1 MAIKKR
7 SATVVPGASGAA
19 AAVKNP
25 QASKSS
31 FWGELPQHVMS
42 GISRMV
48 PTLIMGGVILAFS
61 QLIAYSWLKIPAEI
75 GIMDALNSGKFSG
88 FDLSLLKFAW
98 LSQSFG
104 GVLFGFAIPMFAA
117 FVANSIGGKLAFPAG
132 FIGGLMSTS
141 KSSFWGELPQH
152 VMSGISRMVPTLI
165 MGGVILAFSQLI
177 AYSWLKIP
185 AEIGIMDALNSGKF
199 SGFDLSLLKFA
210 WLSQSFGGVLFGFA
224 IPMFAAFVANSIG
237 GKLAFPAGFIG
248 GLMSTQPTQLL
259 NFDPSTMQWATSSP
273 VPSTFIG
280 ALIISIV
287 AGYLVK
293 WMNQKIQLP
302 DFLLAFKTT
311 FLLPILSAI
320 FVMLAMYYVITPFG
334 GWINGGIRTVLTA
347 AGEKGA
353 LMYAMGIAAA
363 TAIDLG
369 GPINKAAGFVAFSF
383 TTDHVLPVTA
393 RSIAIVIPPIGLGLA
408 TIIDRRLT
416 GKRLFNAQL
425 YPQGK
430 TAMFLAFMGISEGA
444 IPFAL
449 ESPIT
454 AIPSY
459 MVGAIVGS
467 TAAVWLGA
475 VQWFPESAIW
485 AWPLVT
491 NLGVYMAGIA
501 LGAVITALMVVFLRL
516 MMFRKG
522 KLLIDSL

>member
-19 AAVKNP
+19 ATIKKP
-25 QASKSS
+25 EASRNS

-48 PTLIMGGVILAFS
+48 PTLIMGGVILALA
-61 QLIAYSWLKIPAEI
+61 QLIVYSWLKIPVSTDISAT
-75 GIMDALNSGKFSG
+75 IMEAINSGKYVG
-88 FDLSLLKFAW
+88 FDLSLLKFAR
-98 LSQSFG
+98 LS
-104 GVLFGFAIPMFAA
+104 
-117 FVANSIGGKLAFPAG
+117 
-132 FIGGLMSTS
+132 
-141 KSSFWGELPQH
+141 
-152 VMSGISRMVPTLI
+152 
-165 MGGVILAFSQLI
+165 
-177 AYSWLKIP
+177 
-185 AEIGIMDALNSGKF
+185 DA
-199 SGFDLSLLKFA
+199 
-210 WLSQSFGGVLFGFA
+210 FGGVLFGFA

-248 GLMSTQPTQLL
+248 GLMSTQPTKVLD
-259 NFDPSTMQWATSSP
+259 FDPTTLHWITTAP

-280 ALIISIV
+280 ALLISIT

-293 WMNQKIQLP
+293 WMNQKIQMP
-302 DFLLAFKTT
+302 GYLLAFKTT

-320 FVMLAMYYVITPFG
+320 FVMLAMYYVMTPIG
-334 GWINGGIRTVLTA
+334 GWINAGFRSLLTA
-347 AGEKGA
+347 AGEKGT
-353 LMYAMGIAAA
+353 LIYAVGVSAA

-369 GPINKAAGFVAFSF
+369 GPINKAAGFVAFSL

-416 GKRLFNAQL
+416 GKRLFGAQF

-449 ESPIT
+449 ESPVT

-467 TAAVWLGA
+467 TVAVWLGA

-485 AWPLVT
+485 AWPLVNDIT
-491 NLGVYMAGIA
+491 PYITGIA
-501 LGAVITALMVVFLRL
+501 LGAIITALMVVFLRL
-516 MMFRKG
+516 IMFRKG
-522 KLLIDSL
+522 KLLIERL

>member
-7 SATVVPGASGAA
+7 SATVVADPSGTATM
-19 AAVKNP
+19 V
-25 QASKSS
+25 KSS
-31 FWGELPQHVMS
+31 PATRSRFWGELPQHIMS

-61 QLIAYSWLKIPAEI
+61 QLIAYSWLDIPADT
-75 GIMDALNSGKFSG
+75 GIMDALNSGKF
-88 FDLSLLKFAW
+88 
-98 LSQSFG
+98 
-104 GVLFGFAIPMFAA
+104 
-117 FVANSIGGKLAFPAG
+117 
-132 FIGGLMSTS
+132 T
-141 KSSFWGELPQH
+141 
-152 VMSGISRMVPTLI
+152 
-165 MGGVILAFSQLI
+165 
-177 AYSWLKIP
+177 
-185 AEIGIMDALNSGKF
+185 
-199 SGFDLSLLKFA
+199 GFDLSLLKFA

-248 GLMSTQPTQLL
+248 GLMSTQPTQIL
-259 NFDPSTMQWATSSP
+259 NFDPTMLQWGTTAP
-273 VPSTFIG
+273 IPSTFIG

-293 WMNQKIQLP
+293 WMNQKFQMP
-302 DFLLAFKTT
+302 DYLLAFKTT

-334 GWINGGIRTVLTA
+334 GWINGGIRTLLTA
-347 AGEKGA
+347 AGEKGV
-353 LMYAMGIAAA
+353 LMYAVGISAA

-393 RSIAIVIPPIGLGLA
+393 RSIAIVIPSIGLGLA
-408 TIIDRRLT
+408 TLLDKRLT
-416 GKRLFNAQL
+416 GKRLFSAQL

-449 ESPIT
+449 ESPLT

-459 MVGAIVGS
+459 MIGAIVGS
-467 TAAVWLGA
+467 TTAVWLGA

-491 NLGVYMAGIA
+491 NLGVYMFGIL
-501 LGAVITALMVVFLRL
+501 LGAVITAGLVIFSRHLLWR
-516 MMFRKG
+516 RG
-522 KLLIDSL
+522 KLIIDTL

>member
-19 AAVKNP
+19 AAIKNP
-25 QASKSS
+25 QASKTS

-61 QLIAYSWLKIPAEI
+61 QLIAYSWLKIPADI

-98 LSQSFG
+98 LSQSF
-104 GVLFGFAIPMFAA
+104 
-117 FVANSIGGKLAFPAG
+117 
-132 FIGGLMSTS
+132 
-141 KSSFWGELPQH
+141 
-152 VMSGISRMVPTLI
+152 
-165 MGGVILAFSQLI
+165 
-177 AYSWLKIP
+177 
-185 AEIGIMDALNSGKF
+185 
-199 SGFDLSLLKFA
+199 
-210 WLSQSFGGVLFGFA
+210 
-224 IPMFAAFVANSIG
+224 
-237 GKLAFPAGFIG
+237 G

>member
-7 SATVVPGASGAA
+7 SATVVASPSGAA
-19 AAVKNP
+19 TVANTTVATRRR
-25 QASKSS
+25 
-31 FWGELPQHVMS
+31 FWGELPQHIMS

-61 QLIAYSWLKIPAEI
+61 QLIAYSWLDIPADT
-75 GIMDALNSGKFSG
+75 GIMDALNSGQFTG
-88 FDLSLLKFAW
+88 FNLSLLKFAW
-98 LSQSFG
+98 L
-104 GVLFGFAIPMFAA
+104 A
-117 FVANSIGGKLAFPAG
+117 
-132 FIGGLMSTS
+132 
-141 KSSFWGELPQH
+141 
-152 VMSGISRMVPTLI
+152 
-165 MGGVILAFSQLI
+165 
-177 AYSWLKIP
+177 
-185 AEIGIMDALNSGKF
+185 
-199 SGFDLSLLKFA
+199 
-210 WLSQSFGGVLFGFA
+210 QSFGGVLFGFA

-259 NFDPSTMQWATSSP
+259 SFDPTALQWVTTAP

-280 ALIISIV
+280 ALIISIA

-293 WMNQKIQLP
+293 WMNQTFRMP
-302 DFLLAFKTT
+302 DYLLAFKTT

-334 GWINGGIRTVLTA
+334 GWINGGIRTLLTA
-347 AGEKGA
+347 AGEKGV
-353 LMYAMGIAAA
+353 LMYAIGISAA

-393 RSIAIVIPPIGLGLA
+393 RSIAIVIPSIGLGLA
-408 TIIDRRLT
+408 TLLDRRLT
-416 GKRLFNAQL
+416 GKRLFSAQL

-449 ESPIT
+449 ESPLT

-459 MVGAIVGS
+459 MIGAIVGS
-467 TAAVWLGA
+467 TTAVWLGA
-475 VQWFPESAIW
+475 VQWFPNRPSGPGRW
-485 AWPLVT
+485 
-491 NLGVYMAGIA
+491 
-501 LGAVITALMVVFLRL
+501 
-516 MMFRKG
+516 
-522 KLLIDSL
+522 

>member
-7 SATVVPGASGAA
+7 SATVVASPSGAA
-19 AAVKNP
+19 TVANTTVATRRR
-25 QASKSS
+25 
-31 FWGELPQHVMS
+31 FWGELPQHIMS

-61 QLIAYSWLKIPAEI
+61 QLIAYSWLDIPADT
-75 GIMDALNSGKFSG
+75 GIMDALNSGQFTG
-88 FDLSLLKFAW
+88 FNLSLLKFAW
-98 LSQSFG
+98 L
-104 GVLFGFAIPMFAA
+104 A
-117 FVANSIGGKLAFPAG
+117 
-132 FIGGLMSTS
+132 
-141 KSSFWGELPQH
+141 
-152 VMSGISRMVPTLI
+152 
-165 MGGVILAFSQLI
+165 
-177 AYSWLKIP
+177 
-185 AEIGIMDALNSGKF
+185 
-199 SGFDLSLLKFA
+199 
-210 WLSQSFGGVLFGFA
+210 QSFGGVLFGFA

-259 NFDPSTMQWATSSP
+259 SFDPTALQWVTTAP

-280 ALIISIV
+280 ALIISIA

-293 WMNQKIQLP
+293 WMNQTFRMP
-302 DFLLAFKTT
+302 DYLLAFKTT

-334 GWINGGIRTVLTA
+334 GWINGGIRTLLTA
-347 AGEKGA
+347 AGEKGV
-353 LMYAMGIAAA
+353 LMYAIGISAA

-393 RSIAIVIPPIGLGLA
+393 RSIAIVIPSIGLGLA
-408 TIIDRRLT
+408 TLLDRRLT
-416 GKRLFNAQL
+416 GKCLFSAQL

-449 ESPIT
+449 ESPLT

-459 MVGAIVGS
+459 MIGAIVGS
-467 TAAVWLGA
+467 TTAVWLGA

-491 NLGVYMAGIA
+491 NLGVYMFGIV
-501 LGAVITALMVVFLRL
+501 LGAVITALLVIVSRNMLYR
-516 MMFRKG
+516 RG

>member
-7 SATVVPGASGAA
+7 SATVVADPSGTATM
-19 AAVKNP
+19 V
-25 QASKSS
+25 KSS
-31 FWGELPQHVMS
+31 PATRSRFWGELPQHIMS

-61 QLIAYSWLKIPAEI
+61 QLIAYSWLDIPADT
-75 GIMDALNSGKFSG
+75 GIMDALNSGKF
-88 FDLSLLKFAW
+88 
-98 LSQSFG
+98 
-104 GVLFGFAIPMFAA
+104 
-117 FVANSIGGKLAFPAG
+117 
-132 FIGGLMSTS
+132 T
-141 KSSFWGELPQH
+141 
-152 VMSGISRMVPTLI
+152 
-165 MGGVILAFSQLI
+165 
-177 AYSWLKIP
+177 
-185 AEIGIMDALNSGKF
+185 
-199 SGFDLSLLKFA
+199 GFDLSLLKFA

-248 GLMSTQPTQLL
+248 GLMSTQPTQIL
-259 NFDPSTMQWATSSP
+259 NFDPTTLQWGTTAP
-273 VPSTFIG
+273 IPSTFIG

-293 WMNQKIQLP
+293 WMNQKFQMP
-302 DFLLAFKTT
+302 DYLLAFKTT

-334 GWINGGIRTVLTA
+334 GWINGGIRTLLTA
-347 AGEKGA
+347 AGEKGV
-353 LMYAMGIAAA
+353 LMYAVGISAA

-393 RSIAIVIPPIGLGLA
+393 RSIAIVIPSIGLGLA
-408 TIIDRRLT
+408 TLLDKRLT
-416 GKRLFNAQL
+416 GKRLFSAQL

-449 ESPIT
+449 ESPLT

-459 MVGAIVGS
+459 MIGAIVGS
-467 TAAVWLGA
+467 TTAVWLGA

-491 NLGVYMAGIA
+491 NLGVYMFGIL
-501 LGAVITALMVVFLRL
+501 LGAVITAGLVIFSRHLLWR
-516 MMFRKG
+516 RG
-522 KLLIDSL
+522 KLIIDTL

>member
-7 SATVVPGASGAA
+7 SATVVASPSGAA
-19 AAVKNP
+19 TVANTTVATRRR
-25 QASKSS
+25 
-31 FWGELPQHVMS
+31 FWGELPQHIMS

-61 QLIAYSWLKIPAEI
+61 QLIAYSWLDIPADT
-75 GIMDALNSGKFSG
+75 GIMDALNSGQFTG
-88 FDLSLLKFAW
+88 FNLSLLKFAW
-98 LSQSFG
+98 L
-104 GVLFGFAIPMFAA
+104 A
-117 FVANSIGGKLAFPAG
+117 
-132 FIGGLMSTS
+132 
-141 KSSFWGELPQH
+141 
-152 VMSGISRMVPTLI
+152 
-165 MGGVILAFSQLI
+165 
-177 AYSWLKIP
+177 
-185 AEIGIMDALNSGKF
+185 
-199 SGFDLSLLKFA
+199 
-210 WLSQSFGGVLFGFA
+210 QSFGGVLFGFA

-259 NFDPSTMQWATSSP
+259 SFDPTALQWVTTAP

-280 ALIISIV
+280 ALIISIA

-293 WMNQKIQLP
+293 WMNQTFRMP
-302 DFLLAFKTT
+302 DYLLAFKTT

-334 GWINGGIRTVLTA
+334 GWINGGIRTLLTA
-347 AGEKGA
+347 AGEKGV
-353 LMYAMGIAAA
+353 LMYAIGISAA

-393 RSIAIVIPPIGLGLA
+393 RSIAIVIPSIGLGLA
-408 TIIDRRLT
+408 TLLDRRLT
-416 GKRLFNAQL
+416 GKRLFSAQL

-449 ESPIT
+449 ESPLT

-459 MVGAIVGS
+459 MIGAIVGS
-467 TAAVWLGA
+467 TTAVWLGA

-491 NLGVYMAGIA
+491 NLGVYIFGIV
-501 LGAVITALMVVFLRL
+501 LGAVITALLVIVSRNMLYR
-516 MMFRKG
+516 RG

>member
-1 MAIKKR
+1 
-7 SATVVPGASGAA
+7 
-19 AAVKNP
+19 
-25 QASKSS
+25 
-31 FWGELPQHVMS
+31 
-42 GISRMV
+42 
-48 PTLIMGGVILAFS
+48 
-61 QLIAYSWLKIPAEI
+61 
-75 GIMDALNSGKFSG
+75 MDALNSGKFSG
-88 FDLSLLKFAW
+88 F
-98 LSQSFG
+98 
-104 GVLFGFAIPMFAA
+104 
-117 FVANSIGGKLAFPAG
+117 N
-132 FIGGLMSTS
+132 
-141 KSSFWGELPQH
+141 
-152 VMSGISRMVPTLI
+152 
-165 MGGVILAFSQLI
+165 
-177 AYSWLKIP
+177 
-185 AEIGIMDALNSGKF
+185 
-199 SGFDLSLLKFA
+199 LSLLKFA

-248 GLMSTQPTQLL
+248 GLMSTQPTQIL
-259 NFDPSTMQWATSSP
+259 NFDPATLQWATSAP

-334 GWINGGIRTVLTA
+334 GWINGGIRSLLTA
-347 AGEKGA
+347 AGEKGT
-353 LMYAMGIAAA
+353 LMYAMGISAA

-408 TIIDRRLT
+408 TLLDRRLT
-416 GKRLFNAQL
+416 GKRLFSAQL

-491 NLGVYMAGIA
+491 NLGVYMAGIL
-501 LGAVITALMVVFLRL
+501 LGAVITALMVVFLRN
-516 MMFRKG
+516 MMYRKG
-522 KLLIDSL
+522 KLLIESL

>member
-7 SATVVPGASGAA
+7 SATVVASPSGAA
-19 AAVKNP
+19 TLANTTVATRRR
-25 QASKSS
+25 
-31 FWGELPQHVMS
+31 FWGELPQHIMS

-61 QLIAYSWLKIPAEI
+61 QLIAYSWLDIPADT
-75 GIMDALNSGKFSG
+75 GIMDALNSGQFTG
-88 FDLSLLKFAW
+88 FNLSLLKFAW
-98 LSQSFG
+98 L
-104 GVLFGFAIPMFAA
+104 A
-117 FVANSIGGKLAFPAG
+117 
-132 FIGGLMSTS
+132 
-141 KSSFWGELPQH
+141 
-152 VMSGISRMVPTLI
+152 
-165 MGGVILAFSQLI
+165 
-177 AYSWLKIP
+177 
-185 AEIGIMDALNSGKF
+185 
-199 SGFDLSLLKFA
+199 
-210 WLSQSFGGVLFGFA
+210 QSFGGVLFGFA

-259 NFDPSTMQWATSSP
+259 SFDPTALQWVTTAP

-280 ALIISIV
+280 ALIISIA

-293 WMNQKIQLP
+293 WMNQTFRMP
-302 DFLLAFKTT
+302 DYLLAFKTT

-334 GWINGGIRTVLTA
+334 GWINGGIRTLLTA
-347 AGEKGA
+347 AGEKGV
-353 LMYAMGIAAA
+353 LMYAIGISAA

-393 RSIAIVIPPIGLGLA
+393 RSIAIVIPSIGLGLA
-408 TIIDRRLT
+408 TLLDRRLT
-416 GKRLFNAQL
+416 GKRLFSAQL

-449 ESPIT
+449 ESPLT

-459 MVGAIVGS
+459 MIGAIVGS
-467 TAAVWLGA
+467 TTAVWLGA

-491 NLGVYMAGIA
+491 NLGVYMFGIV
-501 LGAVITALMVVFLRL
+501 LGAVITALLVIVSRNMLYR
-516 MMFRKG
+516 RG

>member
-7 SATVVPGASGAA
+7 SATVVASPSGAA
-19 AAVKNP
+19 TVANTTVATRRR
-25 QASKSS
+25 
-31 FWGELPQHVMS
+31 FWGELPQHIMS

-61 QLIAYSWLKIPAEI
+61 QLIAYSWLDIPADT
-75 GIMDALNSGKFSG
+75 GIMDALNSGKFTG
-88 FDLSLLKFAW
+88 FNLSLLKFAW
-98 LSQSFG
+98 L
-104 GVLFGFAIPMFAA
+104 A
-117 FVANSIGGKLAFPAG
+117 
-132 FIGGLMSTS
+132 
-141 KSSFWGELPQH
+141 
-152 VMSGISRMVPTLI
+152 
-165 MGGVILAFSQLI
+165 
-177 AYSWLKIP
+177 
-185 AEIGIMDALNSGKF
+185 
-199 SGFDLSLLKFA
+199 
-210 WLSQSFGGVLFGFA
+210 QSFGGVLFGFA

-259 NFDPSTMQWATSSP
+259 SFDPTALQWVTTAP

-280 ALIISIV
+280 ALIISIA

-293 WMNQKIQLP
+293 WMNQTFRMP
-302 DFLLAFKTT
+302 DYLLAFKTT

-334 GWINGGIRTVLTA
+334 GWINGGIRTLLTA
-347 AGEKGA
+347 AGEKGV
-353 LMYAMGIAAA
+353 LMYAIGISAA

-393 RSIAIVIPPIGLGLA
+393 RSIAIVIPSIGLGLA
-408 TIIDRRLT
+408 TLLDRRLT
-416 GKRLFNAQL
+416 GKRLFSAQL

-449 ESPIT
+449 ESPLT

-459 MVGAIVGS
+459 MIGAIVGS
-467 TAAVWLGA
+467 TTAVWLGA

-491 NLGVYMAGIA
+491 NLGVYMFGIV
-501 LGAVITALMVVFLRL
+501 LGAVITALLVIVSRNMLYR
-516 MMFRKG
+516 RG

>member
-7 SATVVPGASGAA
+7 SATVVASPSGAA
-19 AAVKNP
+19 TVANTTVATRRR
-25 QASKSS
+25 
-31 FWGELPQHVMS
+31 FWGELPQHIMS

-61 QLIAYSWLKIPAEI
+61 QLIAYSWLDIPADT
-75 GIMDALNSGKFSG
+75 GIMDALNSGQFTG
-88 FDLSLLKFAW
+88 FNLSLLKFAW
-98 LSQSFG
+98 L
-104 GVLFGFAIPMFAA
+104 A
-117 FVANSIGGKLAFPAG
+117 
-132 FIGGLMSTS
+132 
-141 KSSFWGELPQH
+141 
-152 VMSGISRMVPTLI
+152 
-165 MGGVILAFSQLI
+165 
-177 AYSWLKIP
+177 
-185 AEIGIMDALNSGKF
+185 
-199 SGFDLSLLKFA
+199 
-210 WLSQSFGGVLFGFA
+210 QSFGGVLFGFA

-259 NFDPSTMQWATSSP
+259 SFDPTALQWVTTAP

-280 ALIISIV
+280 ALIISIA

-293 WMNQKIQLP
+293 WMNQTFRMP
-302 DFLLAFKTT
+302 DYLLAFKTT

-334 GWINGGIRTVLTA
+334 GWINGGIRTLLTA
-347 AGEKGA
+347 AGEKGV
-353 LMYAMGIAAA
+353 LMYAIGISAA

-393 RSIAIVIPPIGLGLA
+393 RSIAIVIPSIGLGLA
-408 TIIDRRLT
+408 TLLDRRLT
-416 GKRLFNAQL
+416 GKRLFSAQL

-449 ESPIT
+449 ESPLT

-459 MVGAIVGS
+459 MIGAIVGS
-467 TAAVWLGA
+467 TTAVWLGA

-491 NLGVYMAGIA
+491 NLGVYMFGIV
-501 LGAVITALMVVFLRL
+501 LGAVITALLVIVSRNMLYR
-516 MMFRKG
+516 RG

>member
-1 MAIKKR
+1 
-7 SATVVPGASGAA
+7 
-19 AAVKNP
+19 
-25 QASKSS
+25 
-31 FWGELPQHVMS
+31 
-42 GISRMV
+42 
-48 PTLIMGGVILAFS
+48 
-61 QLIAYSWLKIPAEI
+61 
-75 GIMDALNSGKFSG
+75 
-88 FDLSLLKFAW
+88 
-98 LSQSFG
+98 
-104 GVLFGFAIPMFAA
+104 
-117 FVANSIGGKLAFPAG
+117 
-132 FIGGLMSTS
+132 
-141 KSSFWGELPQH
+141 
-152 VMSGISRMVPTLI
+152 
-165 MGGVILAFSQLI
+165 
-177 AYSWLKIP
+177 
-185 AEIGIMDALNSGKF
+185 
-199 SGFDLSLLKFA
+199 
-210 WLSQSFGGVLFGFA
+210 
-224 IPMFAAFVANSIG
+224 
-237 GKLAFPAGFIG
+237 
-248 GLMSTQPTQLL
+248 MSTQPTQLL

-416 GKRLFNAQL
+416 GKRLFSAQL

-430 TAMFLAFMGISEGA
+430 TAMFWRLWGSVKVRFRLHWKVPSPPFRPIWLARLSAQPLQSGWAQCNGSR
-444 IPFAL
+444 
-449 ESPIT
+449 SPL
-454 AIPSY
+454 S
-459 MVGAIVGS
+459 GHGS
-467 TAAVWLGA
+467 WSLT
-475 VQWFPESAIW
+475 SASIW
-485 AWPLVT
+485 RGSRWEQSL
-491 NLGVYMAGIA
+491 
-501 LGAVITALMVVFLRL
+501 LR
-516 MMFRKG
+516 
-522 KLLIDSL
+522 

>member
-1 MAIKKR
+1 M
-7 SATVVPGASGAA
+7 
-19 AAVKNP
+19 
-25 QASKSS
+25 
-31 FWGELPQHVMS
+31 
-42 GISRMV
+42 
-48 PTLIMGGVILAFS
+48 
-61 QLIAYSWLKIPAEI
+61 
-75 GIMDALNSGKFSG
+75 
-88 FDLSLLKFAW
+88 
-98 LSQSFG
+98 
-104 GVLFGFAIPMFAA
+104 
-117 FVANSIGGKLAFPAG
+117 
-132 FIGGLMSTS
+132 
-141 KSSFWGELPQH
+141 
-152 VMSGISRMVPTLI
+152 
-165 MGGVILAFSQLI
+165 
-177 AYSWLKIP
+177 
-185 AEIGIMDALNSGKF
+185 
-199 SGFDLSLLKFA
+199 
-210 WLSQSFGGVLFGFA
+210 LFGFA

-311 FLLPILSAI
+311 FFATDSFRHFLSCWRC
-320 FVMLAMYYVITPFG
+320 TTSSPPFG

-444 IPFAL
+444 IPFCTGKPYHRHSVLYGRRDCRLNRRCLAGR
-449 ESPIT
+449 S
-454 AIPSY
+454 A
-459 MVGAIVGS
+459 MVPGIRYLGM
-467 TAAVWLGA
+467 AAGH
-475 VQWFPESAIW
+475 
-485 AWPLVT
+485 
-491 NLGVYMAGIA
+491 
-501 LGAVITALMVVFLRL
+501 
-516 MMFRKG
+516 
-522 KLLIDSL
+522 

>member
-1 MAIKKR
+1 MLDRDTDMAIKKR

-19 AAVKNP
+19 ATIKKTE
-25 QASKSS
+25 ASRNS
-31 FWGELPQHVMS
+31 FWGELPQHIMS

-61 QLIAYSWLKIPAEI
+61 QLIAYSWLEIPADT
-75 GIMDALNSGKFSG
+75 GILDALNSGKFAG
-88 FDLSLLKFAW
+88 FNLSLLKFAW
-98 LSQSFG
+98 LSQSF
-104 GVLFGFAIPMFAA
+104 
-117 FVANSIGGKLAFPAG
+117 
-132 FIGGLMSTS
+132 
-141 KSSFWGELPQH
+141 
-152 VMSGISRMVPTLI
+152 
-165 MGGVILAFSQLI
+165 
-177 AYSWLKIP
+177 
-185 AEIGIMDALNSGKF
+185 
-199 SGFDLSLLKFA
+199 
-210 WLSQSFGGVLFGFA
+210 
-224 IPMFAAFVANSIG
+224 G

-248 GLMSTQPTQLL
+248 GLMSTQPTQVL
-259 NFDPSTMQWATSSP
+259 NFDPASLHWVTAAP

-334 GWINGGIRTVLTA
+334 GWINGGIRTLLTA

-408 TIIDRRLT
+408 TLLDRRLT
-416 GKRLFNAQL
+416 GKRLFSAQL

-467 TAAVWLGA
+467 TFAVWLGA

-485 AWPLVT
+485 AWPLVSH
-491 NLGVYMAGIA
+491 LGVYIAGIL
-501 LGAVITALMVVFLRL
+501 LGAVITALMVVFLRH
-516 MMFRKG
+516 MMYRRG
-522 KLLIDSL
+522 KLLIESL

>member
-1 MAIKKR
+1 
-7 SATVVPGASGAA
+7 
-19 AAVKNP
+19 
-25 QASKSS
+25 
-31 FWGELPQHVMS
+31 
-42 GISRMV
+42 
-48 PTLIMGGVILAFS
+48 
-61 QLIAYSWLKIPAEI
+61 
-75 GIMDALNSGKFSG
+75 
-88 FDLSLLKFAW
+88 
-98 LSQSFG
+98 
-104 GVLFGFAIPMFAA
+104 
-117 FVANSIGGKLAFPAG
+117 
-132 FIGGLMSTS
+132 
-141 KSSFWGELPQH
+141 
-152 VMSGISRMVPTLI
+152 
-165 MGGVILAFSQLI
+165 
-177 AYSWLKIP
+177 
-185 AEIGIMDALNSGKF
+185 
-199 SGFDLSLLKFA
+199 
-210 WLSQSFGGVLFGFA
+210 
-224 IPMFAAFVANSIG
+224 
-237 GKLAFPAGFIG
+237 
-248 GLMSTQPTQLL
+248 MSTQPTQLL

-430 TAMFLAFMGISEGA
+430 TAMFLA
-444 IPFAL
+444 
-449 ESPIT
+449 
-454 AIPSY
+454 
-459 MVGAIVGS
+459 
-467 TAAVWLGA
+467 
-475 VQWFPESAIW
+475 
-485 AWPLVT
+485 
-491 NLGVYMAGIA
+491 
-501 LGAVITALMVVFLRL
+501 
-516 MMFRKG
+516 
-522 KLLIDSL
+522 

>member
-25 QASKSS
+25 QA
-31 FWGELPQHVMS
+31 
-42 GISRMV
+42 
-48 PTLIMGGVILAFS
+48 
-61 QLIAYSWLKIPAEI
+61 
-75 GIMDALNSGKFSG
+75 
-88 FDLSLLKFAW
+88 
-98 LSQSFG
+98 
-104 GVLFGFAIPMFAA
+104 
-117 FVANSIGGKLAFPAG
+117 
-132 FIGGLMSTS
+132 S

-347 AGEKGA
+347 AGEKGGA
-353 LMYAMGIAAA
+353 DVRNG
-363 TAIDLG
+363 
-369 GPINKAAGFVAFSF
+369 
-383 TTDHVLPVTA
+383 
-393 RSIAIVIPPIGLGLA
+393 
-408 TIIDRRLT
+408 DRRGDSNRPWWPDQQSRRFRCL
-416 GKRLFNAQL
+416 QL
-425 YPQGK
+425 YH
-430 TAMFLAFMGISEGA
+430 
-444 IPFAL
+444 
-449 ESPIT
+449 
-454 AIPSY
+454 
-459 MVGAIVGS
+459 
-467 TAAVWLGA
+467 
-475 VQWFPESAIW
+475 
-485 AWPLVT
+485 
-491 NLGVYMAGIA
+491 
-501 LGAVITALMVVFLRL
+501 
-516 MMFRKG
+516 
-522 KLLIDSL
+522 

>member
-7 SATVVPGASGAA
+7 SATVVASPSGAA
-19 AAVKNP
+19 TVANNTVATRRR
-25 QASKSS
+25 
-31 FWGELPQHVMS
+31 FWGELPQHIMS

-61 QLIAYSWLKIPAEI
+61 QLIAYSWLDIPADT
-75 GIMDALNSGKFSG
+75 GIMDALNSGQFTG
-88 FDLSLLKFAW
+88 FNLSLLKFAW
-98 LSQSFG
+98 L
-104 GVLFGFAIPMFAA
+104 A
-117 FVANSIGGKLAFPAG
+117 
-132 FIGGLMSTS
+132 
-141 KSSFWGELPQH
+141 
-152 VMSGISRMVPTLI
+152 
-165 MGGVILAFSQLI
+165 
-177 AYSWLKIP
+177 
-185 AEIGIMDALNSGKF
+185 
-199 SGFDLSLLKFA
+199 
-210 WLSQSFGGVLFGFA
+210 QSFGGVLFGFA

-259 NFDPSTMQWATSSP
+259 SFDPTALQWVTTAP

-280 ALIISIV
+280 ALIISIA

-293 WMNQKIQLP
+293 WMNQTFRMP
-302 DFLLAFKTT
+302 DYLLAFKTT

-334 GWINGGIRTVLTA
+334 GWINGGIRTLLTA
-347 AGEKGA
+347 AGEKGV
-353 LMYAMGIAAA
+353 LMYAIGISAA

-393 RSIAIVIPPIGLGLA
+393 RSIAIVIPSIGLGLA
-408 TIIDRRLT
+408 TLLDRRLT
-416 GKRLFNAQL
+416 GKRLFSAQL

-449 ESPIT
+449 ESPLT

-459 MVGAIVGS
+459 MIGAIVGS
-467 TAAVWLGA
+467 TTAVWLGA

-491 NLGVYMAGIA
+491 NLGVYMFGIL
-501 LGAVITALMVVFLRL
+501 LGAVITALLVIVSRNMLYR
-516 MMFRKG
+516 RG

>member
-25 QASKSS
+25 QASKTS

-117 FVANSIGGKLAFPAG
+117 FV
-132 FIGGLMSTS
+132 
-141 KSSFWGELPQH
+141 
-152 VMSGISRMVPTLI
+152 
-165 MGGVILAFSQLI
+165 
-177 AYSWLKIP
+177 
-185 AEIGIMDALNSGKF
+185 
-199 SGFDLSLLKFA
+199 
-210 WLSQSFGGVLFGFA
+210 
-224 IPMFAAFVANSIG
+224 
-237 GKLAFPAGFIG
+237 
-248 GLMSTQPTQLL
+248 
-259 NFDPSTMQWATSSP
+259 ATSSP

>member
-7 SATVVPGASGAA
+7 SATVVASPSGAA
-19 AAVKNP
+19 TVANNTVATRRR
-25 QASKSS
+25 
-31 FWGELPQHVMS
+31 FWGELPQHIMS

-61 QLIAYSWLKIPAEI
+61 QLIAYSWLDIPADT
-75 GIMDALNSGKFSG
+75 GIMDALNSGQFTG
-88 FDLSLLKFAW
+88 FNLSLLKFAW
-98 LSQSFG
+98 L
-104 GVLFGFAIPMFAA
+104 A
-117 FVANSIGGKLAFPAG
+117 
-132 FIGGLMSTS
+132 
-141 KSSFWGELPQH
+141 
-152 VMSGISRMVPTLI
+152 
-165 MGGVILAFSQLI
+165 
-177 AYSWLKIP
+177 
-185 AEIGIMDALNSGKF
+185 
-199 SGFDLSLLKFA
+199 
-210 WLSQSFGGVLFGFA
+210 QSFGGVLFGFA

-259 NFDPSTMQWATSSP
+259 SFDPTALQWITTAP

-280 ALIISIV
+280 ALIISIA

-293 WMNQKIQLP
+293 WMNQTFRMP
-302 DFLLAFKTT
+302 EYLLAFKTT
-311 FLLPILSAI
+311 FLIPILSAI

-334 GWINGGIRTVLTA
+334 GWINGGIRTLLTA
-347 AGEKGA
+347 AGEKGV
-353 LMYAMGIAAA
+353 LMYAIGISAA

-393 RSIAIVIPPIGLGLA
+393 RSIAIVIPSIGLGLA
-408 TIIDRRLT
+408 TLLDRRLT
-416 GKRLFNAQL
+416 GKRLFSAQL

-449 ESPIT
+449 ESPLT

-459 MVGAIVGS
+459 MIGAIVGS
-467 TAAVWLGA
+467 TTAVWLGA

-491 NLGVYMAGIA
+491 NLGVYMFGIV
-501 LGAVITALMVVFLRL
+501 LGAVITALLVIVSRNMLYR
-516 MMFRKG
+516 RG
-522 KLLIDSL
+522 KLIIDSL

>member
-7 SATVVPGASGAA
+7 SATEGPGASGAT
-19 AAVKNP
+19 AVKN
-25 QASKSS
+25 ASATRTG

-61 QLIAYSWLKIPAEI
+61 QLIAYSWLHIPADT
-75 GIMDALNSGKFSG
+75 GILDALNSGKF
-88 FDLSLLKFAW
+88 
-98 LSQSFG
+98 
-104 GVLFGFAIPMFAA
+104 
-117 FVANSIGGKLAFPAG
+117 
-132 FIGGLMSTS
+132 T
-141 KSSFWGELPQH
+141 
-152 VMSGISRMVPTLI
+152 
-165 MGGVILAFSQLI
+165 
-177 AYSWLKIP
+177 
-185 AEIGIMDALNSGKF
+185 
-199 SGFDLSLLKFA
+199 GFDLSLLKFA

-259 NFDPSTMQWATSSP
+259 NFDPSSLQWVTTAP

-280 ALIISIV
+280 ALIISIA
-287 AGYLVK
+287 AGYFVK

-311 FLLPILSAI
+311 FLLPIISAI

-334 GWINGGIRTVLTA
+334 GWINGGIRTLLTA
-347 AGEKGA
+347 AGDKGV
-353 LMYAMGIAAA
+353 LMYAGGIAAA

-408 TIIDRRLT
+408 TLLDRRLT
-416 GKRLFNAQL
+416 GKRLFSPQL

-454 AIPSY
+454 AIPAY
-459 MVGAIVGS
+459 MTGAIVGS
-467 TAAVWLGA
+467 TTAVWLGA

-491 NLGVYMAGIA
+491 NLGMYMFGIV
-501 LGAVITALMVVFLRL
+501 LGALITALMAIFLRNML
-516 MMFRKG
+516 YRRG
-522 KLLIDSL
+522 KLLLDSL

>member
-1 MAIKKR
+1 MLDRDTDMAIKKR

-19 AAVKNP
+19 ATIKKTE
-25 QASKSS
+25 ASRNS
-31 FWGELPQHVMS
+31 FWGELPQHIMS

-61 QLIAYSWLKIPAEI
+61 QLIAYSWLEIPADT
-75 GIMDALNSGKFSG
+75 GILDALNSGNFAG
-88 FDLSLLKFAW
+88 FNLSLLKFAW

-117 FVANSIGGKLAFPAG
+117 FVANSIGG
-132 FIGGLMSTS
+132 
-141 KSSFWGELPQH
+141 
-152 VMSGISRMVPTLI
+152 
-165 MGGVILAFSQLI
+165 
-177 AYSWLKIP
+177 
-185 AEIGIMDALNSGKF
+185 
-199 SGFDLSLLKFA
+199 
-210 WLSQSFGGVLFGFA
+210 
-224 IPMFAAFVANSIG
+224 
-237 GKLAFPAGFIG
+237 
-248 GLMSTQPTQLL
+248 LMSTQPTQVL
-259 NFDPSTMQWATSSP
+259 NFDPASLHWVTAAP

-311 FLLPILSAI
+311 FLLLILSAI

-334 GWINGGIRTVLTA
+334 GWINGGIRTLLTA

-408 TIIDRRLT
+408 TLLDRRLT
-416 GKRLFNAQL
+416 GKRLFSAQL

-467 TAAVWLGA
+467 TFAVWLGA

-485 AWPLVT
+485 AWPLVSH
-491 NLGVYMAGIA
+491 LGVYIAGIL
-501 LGAVITALMVVFLRL
+501 LGAVITALMVVFLRH
-516 MMFRKG
+516 MMYRRG
-522 KLLIDSL
+522 KLLIESL

>member
-7 SATVVPGASGAA
+7 SATVVASPSGAA
-19 AAVKNP
+19 TVANTTVATRRR
-25 QASKSS
+25 
-31 FWGELPQHVMS
+31 FWGELPQHIMS

-61 QLIAYSWLKIPAEI
+61 QLIAYSWLDIPADT
-75 GIMDALNSGKFSG
+75 GIMDALNSGQFTG
-88 FDLSLLKFAW
+88 FNLSLLKFAW
-98 LSQSFG
+98 L
-104 GVLFGFAIPMFAA
+104 A
-117 FVANSIGGKLAFPAG
+117 
-132 FIGGLMSTS
+132 
-141 KSSFWGELPQH
+141 
-152 VMSGISRMVPTLI
+152 
-165 MGGVILAFSQLI
+165 
-177 AYSWLKIP
+177 
-185 AEIGIMDALNSGKF
+185 
-199 SGFDLSLLKFA
+199 
-210 WLSQSFGGVLFGFA
+210 QSFGGVLFGFA

-259 NFDPSTMQWATSSP
+259 SFDPTALQWVTTAP

-280 ALIISIV
+280 ALIISIA

-293 WMNQKIQLP
+293 WMNQTFRMP
-302 DFLLAFKTT
+302 DYLLAFKTT

-334 GWINGGIRTVLTA
+334 GWINGGIRTLLTA
-347 AGEKGA
+347 AGEKGV
-353 LMYAMGIAAA
+353 LMYAIGISAA

-383 TTDHVLPVTA
+383 TTDHILPVTA
-393 RSIAIVIPPIGLGLA
+393 RSIAIVIPSIGLGLA
-408 TIIDRRLT
+408 TLLDRRLT
-416 GKRLFNAQL
+416 GKRLFSAQL

-449 ESPIT
+449 ESPLT

-459 MVGAIVGS
+459 MIGAIVGS
-467 TAAVWLGA
+467 TTAVWLGA

-491 NLGVYMAGIA
+491 NLGVYMFGIV
-501 LGAVITALMVVFLRL
+501 LGAVITALLVIVSRNMLYR
-516 MMFRKG
+516 RG

>member
-1 MAIKKR
+1 
-7 SATVVPGASGAA
+7 
-19 AAVKNP
+19 
-25 QASKSS
+25 
-31 FWGELPQHVMS
+31 
-42 GISRMV
+42 MV

-117 FVANSIGGKLAFPAG
+117 FVANSIGGKLAFGWFYRRVDVYPADA
-132 FIGGLMSTS
+132 TA
-141 KSSFWGELPQH
+141 ELR
-152 VMSGISRMVPTLI
+152 S
-165 MGGVILAFSQLI
+165 
-177 AYSWLKIP
+177 
-185 AEIGIMDALNSGKF
+185 N
-199 SGFDLSLLKFA
+199 
-210 WLSQSFGGVLFGFA
+210 
-224 IPMFAAFVANSIG
+224 
-237 GKLAFPAGFIG
+237 
-248 GLMSTQPTQLL
+248 
-259 NFDPSTMQWATSSP
+259 STMQWATSSP

-449 ESPIT
+449 ESPIS

>member
-7 SATVVPGASGAA
+7 SATVVADPSGTATM
-19 AAVKNP
+19 V
-25 QASKSS
+25 KSS
-31 FWGELPQHVMS
+31 PATRSRFWGELPQHIMS

-61 QLIAYSWLKIPAEI
+61 QLIAYSWLDIPADT
-75 GIMDALNSGKFSG
+75 GIMDALNSGKF
-88 FDLSLLKFAW
+88 
-98 LSQSFG
+98 
-104 GVLFGFAIPMFAA
+104 
-117 FVANSIGGKLAFPAG
+117 
-132 FIGGLMSTS
+132 T
-141 KSSFWGELPQH
+141 
-152 VMSGISRMVPTLI
+152 
-165 MGGVILAFSQLI
+165 
-177 AYSWLKIP
+177 
-185 AEIGIMDALNSGKF
+185 
-199 SGFDLSLLKFA
+199 GFDLSLLKFA

-248 GLMSTQPTQLL
+248 GLMSTQPTQIL
-259 NFDPSTMQWATSSP
+259 NFDPTTLQWGTTAP
-273 VPSTFIG
+273 IPSTFIG

-293 WMNQKIQLP
+293 WMNQKFQMP
-302 DFLLAFKTT
+302 DYLLAFKTT

-320 FVMLAMYYVITPFG
+320 LVMLAMYYVITPFG
-334 GWINGGIRTVLTA
+334 GWINGGIRTLLTA
-347 AGEKGA
+347 AGEKGV
-353 LMYAMGIAAA
+353 LMYAVGISAA

-393 RSIAIVIPPIGLGLA
+393 RSIAIVIPSIGLGLA
-408 TIIDRRLT
+408 TLLDKRLT
-416 GKRLFNAQL
+416 GKRLFSAQL

-449 ESPIT
+449 ESPLT

-459 MVGAIVGS
+459 MIGAIVGS
-467 TAAVWLGA
+467 TTAVWLGA

-491 NLGVYMAGIA
+491 NLGVYMFGIL
-501 LGAVITALMVVFLRL
+501 LGAVITAGLVIFSRHLLWR
-516 MMFRKG
+516 RG
-522 KLLIDSL
+522 KLIIDTL